1 MQFIQ
6 DDPIHPGEILK
17 DDFFAEYGLSVEDV
31 ARDVGVTTNM
41 LTDILSARAGIS
53 AELALRLSRYF
64 GNSPEF
70 WLNLQRAFDLALAVK
85 DAKGLDKIRPVRAA

>member
-31 ARDVGVTTNM
+31 ARDIGVTTNM

>member
-17 DDFFAEYGLSVEDV
+17 YDFLAEYGLSVDEV
-31 ARDVGVTTNM
+31 AGDIGVTTET
-41 LTDILSARAGIS
+41 LADILAARSAIG

-64 GNSPEF
+64 SNSPEF
-70 WLNLQRAFDLALAVK
+70 WLNLQRAFDLAVAVK
-85 DAKGLDKIRPVRAA
+85 DVKGLDKIRPVRAA

>member
-1 MQFIQ
+1 
-6 DDPIHPGEILK
+6 
-17 DDFFAEYGLSVEDV
+17 
-31 ARDVGVTTNM
+31 M

>member
-6 DDPIHPGEILK
+6 DDAIHPGEILK
-17 DDFFAEYGLSVEDV
+17 DDFLDEYGLTVDQV
-31 ARDVGVTTNM
+31 AIDIGM
-41 LTDILSARAGIS
+41 PLQALSDILDARVGIG
-53 AELALRLSRYF
+53 AEAALRLSRYF

-85 DAKGLDKIRPVRAA
+85 GAEGLDKIRPVRAA

>member
-1 MQFIQ
+1 MQFVQ

-17 DDFFAEYGLSVEDV
+17 NDFLAEYGLSVEDA
-31 ARDVGVTTNM
+31 ARDIGVTTNT
-41 LTDILSARAGIS
+41 LADILSARAGIS

-70 WLNLQRAFDLALAVK
+70 WLNLQRAFDLSRAVK
-85 DAKGLDKIRPVRAA
+85 DAKGLDKIRPVKAA

>member
-17 DDFFAEYGLSVEDV
+17 DDFLAEHGLSVDQA
-31 ARDVGVTTNM
+31 ARDIGVTTDA
-41 LTDILSARAGIS
+41 LTDILTARAGIG

-70 WLNLQRAFDLALAVK
+70 WLNLQRAFDLARAVN